1 MDISDELSSKL
12 SYLSYSTGRD
22 GKDFFLELSALCVA
36 FKRTAQA
43 FPATATR
50 QKLTLANLVCKACQG
65 RGTRV
70 SPGGHACP
78 PCCRTYVRHF
88 REPYPL
94 CRLTW
99 LDQWPSILNR
109 ESALHRSVRGPAEG
123 YDA

>member
-50 QKLTLANLVCKACQG
+50 QKLTLANLVCKASQWMRPWPCLPG
-65 RGTRV
+65 EGHPCFTRWPRV
-70 SPGGHACP
+70 SSLLQNIRPTLP
-78 PCCRTYVRHF
+78 
-88 REPYPL
+88 
-94 CRLTW
+94 
-99 LDQWPSILNR
+99 
-109 ESALHRSVRGPAEG
+109 
-123 YDA
+123 